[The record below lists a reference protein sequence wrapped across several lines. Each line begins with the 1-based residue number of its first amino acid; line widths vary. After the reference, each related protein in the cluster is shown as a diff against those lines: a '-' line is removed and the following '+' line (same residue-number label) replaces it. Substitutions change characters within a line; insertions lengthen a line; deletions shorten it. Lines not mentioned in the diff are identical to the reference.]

1 MKSGRI
7 NTLTTSQDAP
17 GYIWHHTKHTHAAGS
32 GQVTVTVKL
41 PKTMHVDG
49 FPVDY
54 TVSVTPDQPCAVSV
68 NNKTRYSF
76 DVTLTSLNGRALAEG
91 SMMLCVIG

>member
-1 MKSGRI
+1 MRSGRI
-7 NTLTTSQDAP
+7 NTLQTSQDAP
-17 GYIWHHTKHTHAAGS
+17 GYIWHHTKHAHAAGS

-54 TVSVTPDQPCAVSV
+54 AVTVTPDQPCAVSV
-68 NNKTRYSF
+68 TNKTRYSF
-76 DVTLTSLNGRALAEG
+76 DVTLTSLNGGALAEG
-91 SMMLCVIG
+91 SMMLGVIG

>member
-7 NTLTTSQDAP
+7 NTITTSQDAP
-17 GYIWHHTKHTHAAGS
+17 AYVWHHTKHAHAAGS
-32 GQVTVTVKL
+32 GTVTTTVKL

-54 TVSVTPDQPCAVSV
+54 TVSVTPDQPCAVGV

-76 DVTLTSLNGRALAEG
+76 DVTLTSLNGGALAEG
-91 SMMLCVIG
+91 SMMLCVLG